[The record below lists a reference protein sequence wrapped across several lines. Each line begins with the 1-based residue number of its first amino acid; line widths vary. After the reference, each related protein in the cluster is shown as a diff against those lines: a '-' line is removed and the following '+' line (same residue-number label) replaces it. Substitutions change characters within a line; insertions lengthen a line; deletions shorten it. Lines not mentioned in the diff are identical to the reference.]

1 MKWAYSIQQKFK
13 AAVLLAIICF
23 IVLITNFWGRHQ
35 MDELS
40 HSFSSVFEDRLVVE
54 SYIYEISDHLYQK
67 KLTLDKC
74 SELADTNSRSKIGL
88 HNEAIKDLLIYYDK
102 TLLTKEEAVCLQ
114 DFKANFTA
122 IKDLE
127 SKYLQ
132 NSRDEAQHTATHTL
146 LNEQFGLASA
156 NLRQLSHIQVK
167 EGKMLNDQSQ
177 RIVQGSSILNSFEM
191 VVLICIAIILQII
204 VLASRPAISRSW
216 QRSNLN

>member
-1 MKWAYSIQQKFK
+1 
-13 AAVLLAIICF
+13 
-23 IVLITNFWGRHQ
+23 
-35 MDELS
+35 
-40 HSFSSVFEDRLVVE
+40 LVVE

-67 KLTLDKC
+67 KLTLEKC

-88 HNEAIKDLLIYYDK
+88 HNEAIRDLLIYYDK

-127 SKYLQ
+127 SQYLQ
-132 NSRDEAQHTATHTL
+132 NGTDEAQHTATLTL

-156 NLRQLSHIQVK
+156 TLRQLSYIQVK

-177 RIVQGSSILNSFEM
+177 RIVRGSSILTSFEM
-191 VVLICIAIILQII
+191 VVLICIAIVLQII